1 MSNRIVSIT
10 RFINIPLQKFEKF
23 DVYKIN
29 ENDIPFLQKIFTFL
43 DKRKTNLDGMQEQ
56 LHKQCKR
63 LLNDKYFFNN
73 PSNKESIYLG
83 IRDDNYITGIMT
95 SERNFGCNHKMTGLF
110 TSREKPI
117 IKDSF
122 IYAIEKDT
130 PRGRA
135 AHMDITGENFG
146 FYKRDQIQNLKQKY
160 PDWDFDTS
168 KPKKE
173 YNLEEVL
180 GI

>member
-1 MSNRIVSIT
+1 MQGILYREHFMSNRIVSIT
-10 RFINIPLQKFEKF
+10 RFICKPLQKFEKF
-23 DVYKIN
+23 DIYKIN
-29 ENDIPFLQKIFTFL
+29 ENDIPFLQKVFTFL
-43 DKRKTNLDGMQEQ
+43 DKRKSNLDGMQEQ

-73 PSNKESIYLG
+73 PCDRENIYLG

-95 SERNFGCNHKMTGLF
+95 SKRSYGRHEMTSLF

-130 PRGRA
+130 PKGRA
-135 AHMDITGENFG
+135 VHMDITGENFG
-146 FYKRDQIQNLKQKY
+146 FYKRDQIPGLEQKY
-160 PDWDFDTS
+160 PNWNFDTS

-173 YNLEEVL
+173 
-180 GI
+180 